1 LTQPARTRF
10 GAYEILHELKS
21 GGMGSVLL
29 ARRRGPGAF
38 EQLVAIK
45 TILPEYAATPAVRAM
60 FLDEAAILAR
70 THHPGIATVH
80 DFGEEGA
87 TLYMAMEYVA
97 GISMRDVIEHAPP
110 PIVIARAIVEACRG
124 LHAAH
129 ELRDLSGAPL
139 GLIHRDISP
148 DNLMLGFD
156 GHVKVIDFGIALVKN
171 RQAPVT
177 EFGSLK
183 GKPPYMSPEQVK
195 NETLDR
201 RSDVWAAGVV
211 LWELLT
217 QKPLF
222 GGDSIYAVAMAVQEQ
237 VIVPPSQAIGEP
249 LPLGLDAVVMNALE
263 RDPARRTQ
271 TAADLAEQLEEVI
284 QTAGGE
290 TLESWAARV
299 LARPRDEHRAWLASI
314 VAGTELPKAVGRA
327 TGQVT
332 EVGPL
337 GKARTALAPI
347 PAVAPLVAE
356 QPSATPTSI
365 GRDDDAE
372 EGLSVPPR
380 RALAPLVIA
389 LLVLLALGGGAFL
402 ALHSHGQATSVRRDA
417 AIDTQAVVPVAIDA
431 SAAIDGGVEIDA
443 AVVVPVDA
451 GTHHAVVR
459 AKPDAGVTM
468 TAKPD
473 AAVATPPPSGT
484 GFVTVLYK
492 PGPYANISIDDG
504 AALPGPIY
512 KRKISAGRHSIKF
525 LDPKS
530 GDVLDTQTVE
540 ISDGNITKVEQ
551 R

>member
-1 LTQPARTRF
+1 LTQPARARF

-45 TILPEYAATPAVRAM
+45 TILPEYAAAPAVRAM

-97 GISMRDVIEHAPP
+97 GISMRDVIEYRPP
-110 PIVIARAIVEACRG
+110 PIVLARAIVEACRG

-139 GLIHRDISP
+139 GLVHRDISP
-148 DNLMLGFD
+148 DNRMLGFD
-156 GHVKVIDFGIALVKN
+156 GHVKVIDFGIALIKN

-177 EFGSLK
+177 EFGSVK

-195 NETLDR
+195 NEPLDR
-201 RSDVWAAGVV
+201 RSDVFSLGVV

-217 QKPLF
+217 QKLLF
-222 GGDSIYAVAMAVQEQ
+222 RGDSIYAVAMAVQEQ
-237 VIVPPSQAIGEP
+237 VITPPSQVVGAP
-249 LPLGLDAVVMNALE
+249 LPRGLDAVVLRALE
-263 RDPARRTQ
+263 RDLARRTR

-290 TLESWAARV
+290 TLEAWAARV
-299 LARPRDEHRAWLASI
+299 LAGARDDHRAWLASI
-314 VAGTELPKAVGRA
+314 VAGTALPKAVGRA
-327 TGQVT
+327 TGQAT
-332 EVGPL
+332 EVGPMAK
-337 GKARTALAPI
+337 GPTALAPI

-356 QPSATPTSI
+356 SPTPTSI
-365 GRDDDAE
+365 GRDDDE
-372 EGLSVPPR
+372 DGLSIPPR
-380 RALAPLVIA
+380 RKLAPLVIA
-389 LLVLLALGGGAFL
+389 LLVLLVLGGGAFVV
-402 ALHSHGQATSVRRDA
+402 LHSHGEAPVPRDA
-417 AIDTQAVVPVAIDA
+417 SVPMDAHAVVPVAVDA
-431 SAAIDGGVEIDA
+431 APLDAGIDA
-443 AVVVPVDA
+443 AVLVPVDA
-451 GTHHAVVR
+451 GTRHAVVR
-459 AKPDAGVTM
+459 VRPDAGVTM
-468 TAKPD
+468 TVKPD
-473 AAVATPPPSGT
+473 AAVATPPPAGT
-484 GFVTVLYK
+484 GYVTILYK

-504 AALPGPIY
+504 PALPGPIF
-512 KRKISAGRHSIKF
+512 KRKVTAGRHTIKF
-525 LDPKS
+525 LDPRS
-530 GDVLDTQTVE
+530 GDVLDTQAVE
-540 ISDGNITKVEQ
+540 VTDGDVAKVQQ